1 MPIAQEHQIATGGK
15 EYIDKTVEILTRA
28 FEGDPVFTWLLQDF
42 PQSQHQS
49 ILPRYLRAFFTAAS
63 LNRGMFINA
72 DGFGCCAVLLPPG
85 ARIDNPWTLLPAGLI
100 PAIFATGLR
109 GLKRAIF
116 EYPGATDALL
126 EKGLTKAEQKEHWYV
141 FIMATAE
148 DRRQQGLAGTLLD
161 DGRPLWLEATTAY
174 SRDLYLKHGFTAVG
188 GARLGKGTVGADGL
202 PAKGG
207 DGVMIWGMV

>member
-1 MPIAQEHQIATGGK
+1 VFAPTHADRAGAPNYNWRQRFGALLSIPTTPRLNIQA

-85 ARIDNPWTLLPAGLI
+85 ARIDNPWTMLPAGLI

-109 GLKRAIF
+109 GFKVHA
-116 EYPGATDALL
+116 ALF
-126 EKGLTKAEQKEHWYV
+126 TV
-141 FIMATAE
+141 
-148 DRRQQGLAGTLLD
+148 
-161 DGRPLWLEATTAY
+161 
-174 SRDLYLKHGFTAVG
+174 SRS
-188 GARLGKGTVGADGL
+188 
-202 PAKGG
+202 
-207 DGVMIWGMV
+207 